1 MKVSL
6 SVFVGLILFGI
17 IYSFI
22 YPPNV
27 NKDYIS
33 DKWFDQGK
41 LSIFVKKNGDYSLW
55 RNNKTKPKFIGGG
68 KWKISKE
75 YMILDGVKNPFHR
88 IQGKYRLIHAFSSA
102 YRRDFFISDHTG
114 LIFSMRENY

>member
-1 MKVSL
+1 MKVSFYVIL
-6 SVFVGLILFGI
+6 CLIVFVI

-22 YPPNV
+22 SPPNV

-33 DKWFDQGK
+33 EKWFDQGK

-55 RNNKTKPKFIGGG
+55 RNNETKPKFIGGG

-102 YRRDFFISDHTG
+102 YHRDFFISDDTG
-114 LIFSMRENY
+114 LIFSMRESY